1 VNAKHN
7 PLGSVWCDNCG
18 PICVNELAEGEH
30 NRMLGRGLCDKCVA
44 EDASDQFWKWAMI
57 VAALV
62 LALICITLGGCTQ
75 EEPRRYEI
83 NDIENMEAPGP
94 EIHDLKVGFAQV
106 FHLNDGTRCVT
117 LLSNSGHALVGGLV
131 CQWKEFKEVDD
142 TAPTGL
148 LYEGEKTIIKR
159 PQ

>member
-94 EIHDLKVGFAQV
+94 EKHTLTSGYVVEV
-106 FHLNDGTRCVT
+106 FHLNDGTRCVAIQESIT
-117 LLSNSGHALVGGLV
+117 
-131 CQWKEFKEVDD
+131 CQWKEFKEVKDVGH
-142 TAPTGL
+142 AGM

-159 PQ
+159 PL